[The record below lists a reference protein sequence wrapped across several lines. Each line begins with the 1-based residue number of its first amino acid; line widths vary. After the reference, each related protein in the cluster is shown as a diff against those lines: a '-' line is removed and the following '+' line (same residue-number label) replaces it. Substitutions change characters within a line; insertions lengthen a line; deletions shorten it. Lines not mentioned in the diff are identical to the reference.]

1 MYIYRAQHSLDS
13 KRSSHTQDKRI
24 LVSLETRENS
34 SRLPHLQPPRE
45 VWYQAMC
52 ARYIS
57 TLSSLCH
64 WDPTASR
71 TLVISFT
78 ATISKMFSST
88 QTYLVRVIKE
98 KALQNYTC
106 NIYIYIYKAIAFS
119 YCKDPWETEQLN
131 IEPGWRIAEHTQPTF
146 WLPNPQLCSPLQICD
161 VTAKNDAF
169 LWNNKTCF

>member
-106 NIYIYIYKAIAFS
+106 NIYIYIYIWSNCIFLLQRSMGNWAI
-119 YCKDPWETEQLN
+119 
-131 IEPGWRIAEHTQPTF
+131 EHRTRMENSRTHTTHI
-146 WLPNPQLCSPLQICD
+146 LTS
-161 VTAKNDAF
+161 
-169 LWNNKTCF
+169 